1 MKRRFLIDTNILLF
15 SVSDKDMLSKEVKRH
30 FDDCSNQIYISS
42 ESVREAINL
51 VQIGKVR
58 PNVWKSADD
67 IIDFIKNDTM
77 FEIKHISEEHIRTL
91 AKLPM
96 LKEHRDVS
104 DRMIIA
110 HAITE
115 KLTLISSDTHFTKY
129 IRFGLDLLYN
139 PKK

>member
-1 MKRRFLIDTNILLF
+1 MRRFLIDTNILLF
-15 SVSDKDMLSKEVKRH
+15 FVSDKDLLTKEVEH
-30 FDDCSNQIYISS
+30 HLGDYSNQIYISS

-51 VQIGKVR
+51 MQIGKIH
-58 PNVWKSADD
+58 PKVWKSADD
-67 IIDFIKNDTM
+67 IIDFIKNETT
-77 FEIKHISEEHIRTL
+77 FEIKHIREEHMRTL

-96 LKEHRDVS
+96 LKEHRDIS

-110 HAITE
+110 HALTE
-115 KLTLISSDTHFTKY
+115 GLTLISSDTDFPKY